1 MLSIKDLVFK
11 NKLVKKLMEQYMGSY
26 VIKEVVLMNA
36 VNIIATTSHKNQ

>member
-36 VNIIATTSHKNQ
+36 VNIIATTSYKNQ